1 MKLHRHINRHFRN
14 AFIPHAGNDYH
25 PHAFRHHWLGLYG
38 VALVAV
44 KVIVVG
50 FVGLYAGQVQ
60 QSSVNPD
67 NIVRLTNSVRQ
78 QNKLLP
84 LTVNSSLTKA
94 AASKAQD
101 MINQHYFAHISPSR
115 VTPWYWFKKAGYSY
129 AYAGENLAIDFIQS
143 EDVVQAWLDSPSH
156 RQNLLSNRFKEIGVA
171 TASGEINGAQSI
183 VVVQMFGAPVTKP
196 VVKRV
201 TAPATPK
208 VTKVTIKPKTP
219 TKVLGETV
227 TPPPET
233 PATPVVVPAK
243 PVIPVIDQPL
253 NNSLLNDNQPT
264 IVGHATPLCQVT
276 LKWGAET
283 IGTATTGE
291 DGVFRIISQRD
302 LPEGTHNFRVEA
314 DAGNLVTVSTADYS
328 LTVDTQAPV
337 VTMGNSYALLSVLD
351 YDAYQVRV
359 QVGGDPVAV
368 ACRCGQPLNAIAG
381 QPGWYQGVLRIDPRQ
396 GVTGSL
402 EIAASDQAGNQTVTQ
417 LVDPELFTTGVAA
430 TQSSPTTKALRL
442 LFFSQTF
449 MIAFLGLMILGVVVN
464 LSMNWRRQHH
474 PALVGSLLLIYLAG
488 ALLVL

>member
-1 MKLHRHINRHFRN
+1 MKLHHHIHRHLRN

-78 QNKLLP
+78 QNKLSL

-171 TASGEINGAQSI
+171 TASGEINGAQSLI
-183 VVVQMFGAPVTKP
+183 VVQMFGAPVTKP
-196 VVKRV
+196 VVKKV

-208 VTKVTIKPKTP
+208 VTKVTVKPKTP
-219 TKVLGETV
+219 TKVLGET
-227 TPPPET
+227 TT
-233 PATPVVVPAK
+233 KPADIPTVAPAK
-243 PVIPVIDQPL
+243 PIIPVIDQPA
-253 NNSLLNDNQPT
+253 NGSLLNDSRPT
-264 IVGHATPLCQVT
+264 IGGHAGPQSRIT
-276 LKWGAET
+276 LKWGADS
-283 IGTATTGE
+283 IGTTTADAEGFFS
-291 DGVFRIISQRD
+291 VTPQHD
-302 LPEGTHNFRVEA
+302 LPEGTNTFRVEA
-314 DAGNLVTVSTADYS
+314 DTGSLVTVSTTNYS
-328 LTVDTQAPV
+328 LTIDTQAPT
-337 VTMGNSYALLSVLD
+337 VTMGESYALLSARD

-359 QVGGDPVAV
+359 RVTGDPVAV
-368 ACRCGQPLNAIAG
+368 ACRCGQPLVPVAG
-381 QPGWYQGVLRIDPRQ
+381 QAGWYQGVLRIDPRQ

-402 EIAASDQAGNQTVTQ
+402 EIAASDRAGNQTVTQ

-430 TQSSPTTKALRL
+430 TRFSPTTKALRL
-442 LFFSQTF
+442 LFFSRTF
-449 MIAFLGLMILGVVVN
+449 MIIFLGLMVLGVVVN